1 MSTKSPWVKFY
12 PSQFL
17 KELMGLKPA
26 ETAVYTM
33 LVLLMID
40 KGTPILNNASH
51 LSNLCGCS
59 VQTFNKILETLISCD
74 HITRLENGR
83 LWHTSS
89 AFDLDINSEISNTVR
104 RSEKKEGENYV
115 N

>member
-17 KELMGLKPA
+17 KELEGFKPA

-40 KGTPILNNASH
+40 KDAPIFNNASQ
-51 LSNLCGCS
+51 LTNLCGCS
-59 VQTFNKILETLISCD
+59 VQTFRKILEALIRCGR
-74 HITRLENGR
+74 ITRLDNGR
-83 LWHTSS
+83 LWHTSL
-89 AFDLDINSEISNTVR
+89 AFDLDVSSTSSER
-104 RSEKKEGENYV
+104 KGESYGK
-115 N
+115 